1 VPSIFLSYRRDD
13 TSGEAGRLAEE
24 LSRRFGRS
32 SVFIDID
39 AISPGINFEE
49 RIRDALDSCQVA
61 LVLIGDRWLTETL
74 PDGRRRIDDD
84 GDYVRMEVAAAL
96 ARPDVTVVP
105 VLVEGA
111 PIPNTLDLPPDL
123 SSLAKRNALELN
135 SKRWRYDIGL
145 LVDIAE
151 RQDQWWRRF
160 FYRLPRWVKRGV
172 PLVALGMIAVVTYI
186 VLNPPGPPKSNRLIL
201 SPASVAPVV
210 DECNRSLQIGADGN
224 IRPLSCNGK
233 LNVRAWQ
240 HVARDNPL
248 VLSLGPDVLPS
259 QVLQAMCS
267 DLQKTTG
274 TKPLEATAYD
284 LAELYYGWKFGLN
297 PKQDFLDGKC

>member
-32 SVFIDID
+32 HVFLDIA
-39 AISPGINFEE
+39 AISPGVNFED

-61 LVLIGDRWLTETL
+61 VVLIGDRWLTETL
-74 PDGRRRIDDD
+74 PDGSRRIDDE

-96 ARPDVTVVP
+96 GRPDVTVVP

-111 PIPNTLDLPPDL
+111 VMPTMSDLPPDIAAL
-123 SSLAKRNALELN
+123 TKRNALELD
-135 SKRWRYDIGL
+135 SKRWQYDIGL
-145 LVDIAE
+145 LVDIA
-151 RQDQWWRRF
+151 RRRDRSWRRF
-160 FYRLPRWVKRGV
+160 LYRVPQWARRGAF
-172 PLVALGMIAVVTYI
+172 LVALAIIAVVAYI
-186 VLNPPGPPKSNRLIL
+186 VVNPPGPGSSNRLVL
-201 SPASVAPVV
+201 SPASVPPVV
-210 DECNRSLQIGADGN
+210 DECNHSLQIGADGN
-224 IRPLSCNGK
+224 IRPLTCNGK

-240 HVARDNPL
+240 RVARENPL
-248 VLSLGPDVLPS
+248 VLSLGQDVVPD

-284 LAELYYGWKFGLN
+284 LAALYYGWKFGVS
-297 PKQDFLDGKC
+297 PKQEFLDGNC